1 MANRFENDPLGQPRA
16 DSRAVSTS
24 LIIPHTDG
32 GYLLLSLTQRSGQS
46 QICYVCFFCF
56 FLQRRPTRGRE
67 NHRAV
72 SLFILGTGQPDVGG
86 LSSQISAGT
95 SMDEK
100 AAAGRSDSGGAG
112 GRVARILF
120 MACGRTAGCLGSPGN
135 SHTPPFVFHHRP
147 PRDTF
152 SFTRRRG
159 GCKNTF

>member
-1 MANRFENDPLGQPRA
+1 M
-16 DSRAVSTS
+16 
-24 LIIPHTDG
+24 
-32 GYLLLSLTQRSGQS
+32 LLL
-46 QICYVCFFCF
+46 CVFWFF

-72 SLFILGTGQPDVGG
+72 SSFILGTGQPDVGG

-100 AAAGRSDSGGAG
+100 AAAGRSDSEGGGGWAG
-112 GRVARILF
+112 GRVARVLF

-135 SHTPPFVFHHRP
+135 SHTLPFVFHHRP
-147 PRDTF
+147 PGDTF
-152 SFTRRRG
+152 SFTRCRG